1 MTIITHVAQIL
12 PLLLLLE
19 AVAVVVAVTQS
30 NETFWC
36 GRTITDALEM
46 CSQSCP
52 TTISSDCPIDTV
64 CWYTGELTAC
74 NEYSTYSPTMTV
86 LLPTNTPTSMPS
98 DHPSLVFTP
107 TAATTGEGGGG
118 EGQGGQSLISYIES
132 KKELIEKYILVSY
145 YKHPTTT
152 VSSAT
157 TTASSIPYPSTKYT
171 YTNFITALRQMS
183 IIGFG
188 ANFTFDIYDGRYYG
202 IVNIAAFLANCMVES
217 IRYDTCDEGNWEESS
232 LGGYPASNA
241 CGQNYR
247 SYQDER
253 CTATTT
259 TATTTATATNE
270 VVEDDVYSC
279 PVKSDMEI
287 TATDTTTTLSL
298 DESLLSPP
306 PLSCQPYTTTAG
318 NYYPGYWEDGALI
331 TDIPLTNKLGRN
343 NTEGCCYWGRGALLT
358 RGVCNIGKINY
369 YLGKGGGTTTT
380 AMSGQQQR
388 QTLYPS
394 IDFCA
399 YPEAT
404 CASPYS
410 DNLRWEVAMFE
421 WAERIQQY
429 HYARATTMNDGG
441 GSSSSWQYEEKLIE
455 FVDNGMLDYQTDDTF
470 IDSVSRIV
478 TRGCHEYGCSSSS
491 SGSNIDDD
499 RYMEQRR
506 SNFYLILNTIFDKES
521 FMLAHQDQ
529 SGDGGVLT
537 YPPTNELT
545 RRKESSSRPTTTT
558 QVVVLDDNAAT
569 ITSFLATTNTFC
581 FVLIMMI
588 QTNFFTGE

>member
-1 MTIITHVAQIL
+1 
-12 PLLLLLE
+12 
-19 AVAVVVAVTQS
+19 
-30 NETFWC
+30 
-36 GRTITDALEM
+36 
-46 CSQSCP
+46 
-52 TTISSDCPIDTV
+52 
-64 CWYTGELTAC
+64 
-74 NEYSTYSPTMTV
+74 
-86 LLPTNTPTSMPS
+86 MPS
-98 DHPSLVFTP
+98 DHPSEAPILYISTGGG
-107 TAATTGEGGGG
+107 GEGGGG
-118 EGQGGQSLISYIES
+118 GGQGGQSLISYIES
-132 KKELIEKYILVSY
+132 KKELIDKYILVSY
-145 YKHPTTT
+145 YKRPSTT

-157 TTASSIPYPSTKYT
+157 TTASGIPYPSTKYT
-171 YTNFITALRQMS
+171 YTNFVTALRQMS

-217 IRYDTCDEGNWEESS
+217 IRYDICDEGNWEESS

-241 CGQNYR
+241 CGQNHR

-259 TATTTATATNE
+259 TATTATNE

-306 PLSCQPYTTTAG
+306 PLSCQPYTTTTG

-369 YLGKGGGTTTT
+369 YLGKGGGTTATT
-380 AMSGQQQR
+380 TMSGQQRQR
-388 QTLYPS
+388 QTLYPN
-394 IDFCA
+394 IDFCN

-429 HYARATTMNDGG
+429 HARRTTTTINGG
-441 GSSSSWQYEEKLIE
+441 GSSSWQYEEKLIE

-521 FMLAHQDQ
+521 FMLANQQQ
-529 SGDGGVLT
+529 SGDGGVLTT

-558 QVVVLDDNAAT
+558 QVAVLEDNAAT
-569 ITSFLATTNTFC
+569 ITSSLATTNMFC

-588 QTNFFTGE
+588 QTYIFTGA